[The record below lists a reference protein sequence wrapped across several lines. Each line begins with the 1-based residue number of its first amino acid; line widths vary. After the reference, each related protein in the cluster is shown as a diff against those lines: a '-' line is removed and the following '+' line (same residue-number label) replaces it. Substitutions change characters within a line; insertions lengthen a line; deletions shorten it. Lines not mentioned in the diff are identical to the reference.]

1 MERIVKYK
9 TKSVL
14 NPHQIKY
21 LKVNKK
27 NLQHNSNNLGKVEEN
42 NLKFIN
48 NRQFGNDLTI
58 PIKNRK
64 KIKINNTKKS
74 NSIYQNKTNLILD
87 KRKNLLINNNKH
99 IICDYSSK
107 PSNYNHI
114 DSSIKYKINTKKNNS
129 VCLINGYQKSKDSF
143 INSKINEN
151 TSNNHLELNTSGY
164 NIL

>member
-1 MERIVKYK
+1 MKYK

-14 NPHQIKY
+14 NPHQIQY

-64 KIKINNTKKS
+64 SSQNHELSSNNNKVNQNKINN
-74 NSIYQNKTNLILD
+74 IYNKFLYL
-87 KRKNLLINNNKH
+87 
-99 IICDYSSK
+99 
-107 PSNYNHI
+107 
-114 DSSIKYKINTKKNNS
+114 
-129 VCLINGYQKSKDSF
+129 
-143 INSKINEN
+143 
-151 TSNNHLELNTSGY
+151 
-164 NIL
+164 